1 MARRTASAAQCAP
14 VDRKC
19 TIAETLLRTYCFTLY
34 VYWEIRSRHEN
45 CFSGNFISV
54 GIHLCISVTGKY
66 LVQTHLCVLV
76 KRCSDFG
83 STSWQEIRSR
93 HEEGCEYIR
102 LPKGDNIEEDML

>member
-1 MARRTASAAQCAP
+1 MVQQVGKRSE
-14 VDRKC
+14 VDLKRVV
-19 TIAETLLRTYCFTLY
+19 ETMFTDKN
-34 VYWEIRSRHEN
+34 I
-45 CFSGNFISV
+45 FISV
-54 GIHLCISVTGKY
+54 SVNPAKLGNTSSYVTGKH

-76 KRCSDFG
+76 KRFSDFG

>member
-1 MARRTASAAQCAP
+1 MEP
-14 VDRKC
+14 
-19 TIAETLLRTYCFTLY
+19 L
-34 VYWEIRSRHEN
+34 
-45 CFSGNFISV
+45 FSLQGFPSEKNF
-54 GIHLCISVTGKY
+54 TGKTLFSLQRMGLQCKGNHVSDIGKY
-66 LVQTHLCVLV
+66 FVQTHLCVLV

>member
-1 MARRTASAAQCAP
+1 MKGRVSLQIFDTFYFLGALG
-14 VDRKC
+14 
-19 TIAETLLRTYCFTLY
+19 ETMLVF
-34 VYWEIRSRHEN
+34 N
-45 CFSGNFISV
+45 
-54 GIHLCISVTGKY
+54 GKY

>member
-1 MARRTASAAQCAP
+1 MSITKNVGPFYFVSALG
-14 VDRKC
+14 
-19 TIAETLLRTYCFTLY
+19 ETMLVF
-34 VYWEIRSRHEN
+34 N
-45 CFSGNFISV
+45 
-54 GIHLCISVTGKY
+54 GKY

-102 LPKGDNIEEDML
+102 LPKGDNIEEDMLERGLAVACEKKS

>member
-1 MARRTASAAQCAP
+1 MLVETA
-14 VDRKC
+14 VVV
-19 TIAETLLRTYCFTLY
+19 IILVETKLNR
-34 VYWEIRSRHEN
+34 
-45 CFSGNFISV
+45 GNHVSV
-54 GIHLCISVTGKY
+54 IGKY
-66 LVQTHLCVLV
+66 FVQTHLCVLV